1 MKAKELRG
9 QTTPE
14 LGEQL
19 EKLREELFRLRFQL
33 ATKQLAN
40 PNRMTQVKR
49 DIARVKTILR
59 ERAWS
64 AEAEHS

>member
-19 EKLREELFRLRFQL
+19 EKFREELFRLRFQL